1 MALLLNTEDFEWLR
15 TNYPKLSI
23 NTISKFVEG
32 EISLKI
38 DYEGYRISDTYTIK
52 VDFGKLD
59 SMGLPKVF
67 EVSGKIYEIA
77 KKYNVEVDSLHIN
90 QDQSFCMVIP
100 GKEKDIFKNG
110 FTIQEFFQN
119 AIEKFLFQMSY
130 YEREGE
136 LPWGE
141 YAHGYLGHIELY
153 EEGEI
158 SLKELVDRLDKIE
171 LFQAL
176 ITNRQST
183 CLCGSGIKLRKC
195 HTGIFQGINKMKT
208 EFQNTDLTSILR
220 VWN

>member
-1 MALLLNTEDFEWLR
+1 MALLLNQEDFEWLR
-15 TNYPKLSI
+15 VNYPKLSI
-23 NTISKFVEG
+23 NTSSKLIEG
-32 EISLKI
+32 EISFKI
-38 DYEGYRISDTYTIK
+38 DYEGYRISDIYTIK

-59 SMGLPKVF
+59 NMGLPRVF

-77 KKYNVEVDSLHIN
+77 RQHDVTVDSLHIN
-90 QDQSFCMVIP
+90 SDQSFCMVIP

-153 EEGEI
+153 AEGVI
-158 SLKELVDRLDKIE
+158 SLKELVYRLDKAE
-171 LFQAL
+171 LVHVL
-176 ITNRQST
+176 VTNRQST
-183 CLCGSGIKLRKC
+183 CLCGSGNKLRKC
-195 HTGIFQGINKMKT
+195 HTRVFQGINKMKI
-208 EFQNTDLTSILR
+208 EFKNSL
-220 VWN
+220 